1 MLIKRNVLEFILGV
15 SRKTYPKEFT
25 GLLRG
30 GPEIIEEVLLI
41 PGSLFGENFATIRL
55 DMKSIDPSIIGSVH
69 SHPGNSFTP
78 SKADLRFFNKTG
90 FVHLILKYPYKGIR
104 DVAAYDNMGYRVE
117 LIVEE

>member
-1 MLIKRNVLEFILGV
+1 MRIKKTALEFILGV

-30 GPEIIEEVLLI
+30 GPEIVEEALLI
-41 PGSLFGENFATIRL
+41 PGSLFGENFASIRF
-55 DMKSIDPSIIGSVH
+55 DMKPIDSSIIGSVH

-90 FVHLILKYPYKGIR
+90 FIHLILKHPYKDIR
-104 DVAAYDNMGYRVE
+104 DVAAYDAMGDRVK
-117 LIVEE
+117 LVVEE